1 MCVKEIYRQLPP
13 QSVAGHNATS
23 ATRVTLVLVR
33 WCLGDVAL
41 TSIAFMRTFGGH
53 VRYRTA
59 AVVSVL
65 MIAVMFGLPAV
76 VKVSLLPRLS
86 NPVPFYDQVILN
98 VALFCLRWQ
107 LLLVPPI
114 IGLLFTIATFTRE
127 SRVQN

>member
-1 MCVKEIYRQLPP
+1 M
-13 QSVAGHNATS
+13 
-23 ATRVTLVLVR
+23 
-33 WCLGDVAL
+33 
-41 TSIAFMRTFGGH
+41 
-53 VRYRTA
+53 RYRTA